1 MNVQTKLQE
10 ISQLVGEPLVYETL
24 AKLLQIEKTKCLRK
38 IERLKNELS
47 PYEQRFGMN
56 SLDAWNAYRAGR
68 LGDDMDVMEWM
79 ALVENFN
86 AMEEY
91 YQRIL
96 ASEQYD

>member
-1 MNVQTKLQE
+1 MNLQTRLQE

-47 PYEQRFGMN
+47 PYEQRFGID
-56 SLDAWNAYRAGR
+56 SSDAWKQYRIGQ

-86 AMEEY
+86 AMKEY

-96 ASEQYD
+96 ASEQHD

>member
-10 ISQLVGEPLVYETL
+10 ISELVGEPLVYETL

-47 PYEQRFGMN
+47 PYEERFGMS
-56 SLDAWNAYRAGR
+56 SLDAWNTYRIGK

-86 AMEEY
+86 AMKEY
-91 YQRIL
+91 YQRMF
-96 ASEQYD
+96 Y